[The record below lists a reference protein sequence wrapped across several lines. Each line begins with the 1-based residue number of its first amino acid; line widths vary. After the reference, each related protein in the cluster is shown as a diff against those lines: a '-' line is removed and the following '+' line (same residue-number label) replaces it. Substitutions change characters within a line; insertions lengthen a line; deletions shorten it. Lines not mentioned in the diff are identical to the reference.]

1 MISFKKLKINE
12 EDLSLSSKCYF
23 IKNIYKI
30 IYKNKDIGHIKEYSR
45 YGKESFLYNLHIPNN
60 FFGNHKGFSEISRRD
75 SFESAEKS
83 LNKSIKSLINKC
95 NK

>member
-1 MISFKKLKINE
+1 MISFKRLNINA
-12 EDLSLSSKCYF
+12 EDLELSSKCYF
-23 IKNIYKI
+23 VKNIYKI
-30 IYKNKDIGHIKEYSR
+30 ICRNKDIGHIKEYSKN
-45 YGKESFLYNLHIPNN
+45 GEDSFLYNLHIPNN
-60 FFGNHKGFSEISRRD
+60 FFGNHKGFSEISRRE